1 MISLQ
6 RLLGKEEKFFDL
18 LEASAEEARASAQLL
33 IQLLKVPDQD
43 KNLNEFKLLR
53 RKDKKITEQIT
64 AELCRTFVTPLE
76 REDIEALS
84 RALYKIPKTVEK
96 VGEHMLI
103 CPAHLRVSDF
113 TQQARMIEQ
122 ATEAVLQMVK
132 ALRHKLNLEKVKDL
146 NDRLQ
151 LVEGE
156 ADQLILDL
164 TKDLYSGKHDAL
176 KVLVQKELY
185 ALIEKVVDR
194 CRDAGNV
201 IFQIVLK
208 YS

>member
-6 RLLGKEEKFFDL
+6 KLLGKEERFFEL
-18 LEASAEEARASAQLL
+18 LEASAEEARASVQLL
-33 IQLLKVPDQD
+33 IQLLKAPDQAGSLD
-43 KNLNEFKLLR
+43 EFKLLR
-53 RKDKKITEQIT
+53 RKDITE
-64 AELCRTFVTPLE
+64 ALCRTFVTPLE

-103 CPAHLRVSDF
+103 CPENLRVSDF
-113 TQQARMIEQ
+113 AQQARMLEQ

-132 ALRHKLNLEKVKDL
+132 ALRNKLNLDKMKEL

-151 LVEGE
+151 FVEVE
-156 ADQLILDL
+156 ADKLILSL
-164 TKDLYSGKHDAL
+164 TRELYSGKHDPL
-176 KVLVQKELY
+176 KVIVQKDLY
-185 ALIEKVVDR
+185 GLLEKVIDR
-194 CRDAGNV
+194 CRDAGNI